1 VSRHHEITF
10 DGKSN
15 IIIAGQRLKYIGG
28 KSMQLNSVKTKTILL
43 VSTMLLPPGILLP
56 GQAVAQTRPVPQASA
71 PVPPEK
77 DAPVASAED
86 AETAPAAQ
94 AVDDR
99 KGDDPKAADQ
109 QGGDQQGSDRQGGDQ
124 KAADQ
129 KAVAESAPDEPQ
141 PVRLTPN
148 RKAEAASDGSIVVT
162 GSRIGGY
169 DPTSDVKVYTQDD
182 IKALGVSN
190 VQDFI
195 RSLPQNQAS
204 VGYGLNNRSRTAN
217 QDAHGLGGLGVA
229 GVNLRGL
236 GTKNTLVLVNGR
248 RIAGAAGIE
257 DGFANI
263 NTIPLAAVDRVE
275 VSLGGGSAVYGADAM
290 AGVVN
295 FILKKHYEGYS
306 ATVRHENSSTGANTT
321 QATYLASTSWGSG
334 SITGTLSLTQIDP
347 AENLRLGYVTHDYR
361 RYITPEQMAA
371 VGLSHYP
378 LDQRSSYDGA
388 QPGAIHL
395 QYTVPGKD
403 GGPNDYVFDVYQWRP
418 GGDMTHP
425 TFAGV
430 GPINRDT
437 IAPNIPVDAGEHQ
450 RSGGLSFNIEQKLTD
465 RLHVT
470 VDYLGAIY
478 KSNLRELWQRIEI
491 AVPFGQAYNPI
502 KRSDL
507 PADAKVGPGVA
518 VYYYPKAEYEDGR
531 MRRGFQESTI
541 RSHSVTGGLR
551 YDIDRET
558 ALYANYSYSRNTAT
572 GTQRGI
578 QNLTGTDKQ
587 GKCGANTGNVTAP
600 NLAEIVAAQCAA
612 INSSDPALAFNF
624 LDDGTGKLGAPA
636 SIFFATTE
644 RLANSASQQNG
655 DILLTAVPLS
665 LPAGKLRLAAGGET
679 RTNSVTSPRLRER
692 TAEALNSRLWAAYAE
707 LRVSVIAETMNVPL
721 FRTFDLSFKGR
732 YDRYDS
738 RGPVGTIDDVPYSE
752 GGKLIR
758 GKAIF
763 DRISPDA
770 SLAWTPLPGL
780 LLKAGWSSNF
790 TPPPFTALYNV
801 SAGSV
806 GETYLWKDPLS
817 PGNDPFYFYGLP
829 IPMETQAN
837 PLLKP
842 AVSRNYHI
850 GGLLTPPG
858 FLHNLNLQVDYY
870 RTRIRNRTGLSTE
883 LIYLLSAKEY
893 YGLNEFFVRDE
904 YGKIA
909 RQILKPINIGWD
921 LSESI
926 DVELSYAIP
935 TRFGLITPS
944 IFYTRNLKQL
954 TSYAGRETQI
964 SSIGTSDGLDK
975 YRIIGNLDFTR
986 RDLMARLT
994 VRYTPPYKNTFA
1006 LAIDEGDYQDS
1017 DNDGVKDKPIPI
1029 GSLTTFDFTTRWQ
1042 VTQRLT
1048 LSAGGRNVLNAK
1060 PPFALI
1066 DRRPFDA
1073 SRYDLRGRVL
1083 YAEARVNL

>member
-1 VSRHHEITF
+1 
-10 DGKSN
+10 
-15 IIIAGQRLKYIGG
+15 
-28 KSMQLNSVKTKTILL
+28 MQLNSVKTKTILL

-56 GQAVAQTRPVPQASA
+56 GQAVAQTRPASQASA

-77 DAPVASAED
+77 DAPVASADD
-86 AETAPAAQ
+86 AEAAPAAE

-99 KGDDPKAADQ
+99 KGDDPKADDQ
-109 QGGDQQGSDRQGGDQ
+109 QGGDQQGSDQQGGDQ

-129 KAVAESAPDEPQ
+129 KAVAEPAQDEPK

-148 RKAEAASDGSIVVT
+148 RRKAETASDGSIVVT

-169 DPTSDVKVYTQDD
+169 DPTTDVKVYTQDD

-195 RSLPQNQAS
+195 RSLPQTQTS
-204 VGYGLNNRSRTAN
+204 VGYGINNRQKTEVKFDGAIPHQS
-217 QDAHGLGGLGVA
+217 GGVGGLGVA

-236 GTKNTLVLVNGR
+236 GAKNTLVLVNGR
-248 RIAGAAGIE
+248 RIAGAAGVE
-257 DGFANI
+257 EGFANI

-295 FILKKHYEGYS
+295 FILKKHYNGYA

-321 QATYLASTSWGSG
+321 QATYLAATSWGSG

-347 AENLRLGYVTHDYR
+347 AENVKLGYVTHDYR
-361 RYITPEQMAA
+361 GYITPEQMAA
-371 VGLSHYP
+371 AGLAHYP
-378 LDQRSSYDGA
+378 LDARSSYDGA

-395 QYTVPGKD
+395 NYLLPGKN
-403 GGPNDYVFDVYQWRP
+403 GGHIEQIFEVYQWRP

-430 GPINRDT
+430 GPIDRET

-450 RSGGLSFNIEQKLTD
+450 RSGGLSLNLEQKITD

-470 VDYLGAIY
+470 VDYLGGIY

-491 AVPFGQAYNPI
+491 YVPFGQAYNPI

-507 PADAKVGPGVA
+507 PADARVIGPGIA
-518 VYYYPKAEYEDGR
+518 AFYYPKAEYADGR

-541 RSHSVTGGLR
+541 RSHTVTGGLR
-551 YDIDRET
+551 YDLGRDT
-558 ALYANYSYSRNTAT
+558 ALYANYSYSRNTAS

-578 QNLTGTDKQ
+578 QNLTGRDDK
-587 GKCGANTGNVTAP
+587 GNCIANTGGVTAP
-600 NLAEIVAAQCAA
+600 NIAEIVAAQCAA
-612 INSSDPALAFNF
+612 VNSPDPALAFNF
-624 LDDGTGKLGAPA
+624 LDDGTGRLGAPA
-636 SIFFATTE
+636 SIFFATTY
-644 RLANSASQQNG
+644 RLNNAASQQNG
-655 DILLTAVPLS
+655 DFLLTAAPLN
-665 LPAGKLRLAAGGET
+665 LPAGKLRLAVGGET
-679 RTNSVTSPRLRER
+679 RSNYVSSAYLTEH
-692 TAEALNSRLWAAYAE
+692 TAERLNSRLWAGYAE
-707 LRVSVIAETMNVPL
+707 LRVPVIAEAMNVPL
-721 FRTFDLSFKGR
+721 FHTFDLSFKGR

-738 RGPVGTIDDVPYSE
+738 SGPVGTVDDIPFSK
-752 GGKLIR
+752 GGQLVR

-770 SLAWTPLPGL
+770 SLAWTPVPGL

-801 SAGSV
+801 NAGTTD
-806 GETYLWKDPLS
+806 ETWLWKDPIS
-817 PGNDPFYFYGLP
+817 PDGESYYLWEHS
-829 IPMETQAN
+829 IPMESQAN

-842 AVSRNYHI
+842 AISRNYHL
-850 GGLLTPPG
+850 GALLTPPG
-858 FLHNLNLQVDYY
+858 TLHNLNLQVDYY
-870 RTRIRNRTGLSTE
+870 RTRIRNRTGVSTE
-883 LIYLLSAKEY
+883 LVNVLSPKEY
-893 YGLNEFFVRDE
+893 YGIGEFFVRDDHG
-904 YGKIA
+904 YIV
-909 RQILKPINIGWD
+909 RQVVKPINIGWD
-921 LSESI
+921 LGESI

-935 TRFGLITPS
+935 TGFGLITPS
-944 IFYTRNLKQL
+944 IFYTRNLKQV
-954 TSYAGRETQI
+954 TSYAGRQTQI
-964 SSIGTSDGLDK
+964 SSIGTSDGIDK
-975 YRIIGNLDFTR
+975 YRIIGNLDFLR

-994 VRYTPPYKNTFA
+994 VRYTPPYENTYP
-1006 LAIDEGDYQDS
+1006 LAIDEGEYQDS
-1017 DNDGVKDKPIPI
+1017 DNDGVKDKPMPI
-1029 GSLTTFDFTTRWQ
+1029 RSLTTYDLTARWQ
-1042 VTQRLT
+1042 PTPHLT